1 MENISIIRQRYQ
13 EAYAIYNTGK
23 DTAYYEGKIV
33 GIVEAVAAVKG
44 ISWIEADNLL
54 RNVQ

>member
-1 MENISIIRQRYQ
+1 MENIQIIRQRYQ
-13 EAYAIYNTGK
+13 EANAIYATGK

-33 GIVEAVAAVKG
+33 GIVEVVAACLG

-54 RNVQ
+54 RKTE